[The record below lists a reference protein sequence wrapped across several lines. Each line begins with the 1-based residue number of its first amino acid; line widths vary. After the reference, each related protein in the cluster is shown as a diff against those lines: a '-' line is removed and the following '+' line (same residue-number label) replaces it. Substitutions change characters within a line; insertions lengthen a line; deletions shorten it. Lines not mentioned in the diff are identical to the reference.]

1 MVAGAVPDP
10 AAEESVAESA
20 DEDAESDDAG
30 ALLEAVSLDPPA
42 ELPVAELPVAELPV
56 AELSAEPSAELSE
69 LPALLTLLAVVLLLL
84 PQAVSRR
91 TDAAKIPAAAPD
103 RLTLNS

>member
-10 AAEESVAESA
+10 AAEESVAEPA
-20 DEDAESDDAG
+20 DEDAVSDDAG

-42 ELPVAELPVAELPV
+42 ELPVAELPVAEL
-56 AELSAEPSAELSE
+56 SAEPSAELSE
-69 LPALLTLLAVVLLLL
+69 LPALLTALAVVLLLL